1 MTRATA
7 ALATREHDA
16 TVPNRMVEIVA
27 AFTPNWF
34 TVTMGTGVLALNLNQ
49 FPLALPGL
57 HSLAVALWLVNIALF
72 MLFSLLYA
80 ARFAFFFDGARRVFG
95 HPVVS
100 MFFGAIPMG
109 LATIINGFLAFGEP
123 LLGAT
128 AISIAQALWWLDVAL
143 SLASGLLI
151 PYLMVTRQEHRLET
165 MTAVWLLPVVAA
177 EVAAASGALLAAHL
191 PSSDA
196 FLVVILSYT
205 LWAYSVPLA
214 MSILVLLFLR
224 LVLHKLPEREMGVSA
239 WLSLGPIGT
248 ASLGLLMLGTAAP
261 AIFTAR
267 ELGGVGQVAYGI
279 GLIGGLMFWGYGVWW
294 LGLAMLKT
302 VRYLREGL
310 PFNLGWWGFT
320 FPLGVYTL
328 ATLALARITQLEVF
342 AVIGG
347 VLALC
352 LAALWVMVAV
362 RTVRGAWR
370 GALFVAPCLQ
380 PEAAS
385 LARAG

>member
-1 MTRATA
+1 M
-7 ALATREHDA
+7 
-16 TVPNRMVEIVA
+16 
-27 AFTPNWF
+27 
-34 TVTMGTGVLALNLNQ
+34 
-49 FPLALPGL
+49 
-57 HSLAVALWLVNIALF
+57 
-72 MLFSLLYA
+72 
-80 ARFAFFFDGARRVFG
+80 
-95 HPVVS
+95 
-100 MFFGAIPMG
+100 
-109 LATIINGFLAFGEP
+109 
-123 LLGAT
+123 
-128 AISIAQALWWLDVAL
+128 
-143 SLASGLLI
+143 
-151 PYLMVTRQEHRLET
+151 
-165 MTAVWLLPVVAA
+165 
-177 EVAAASGALLAAHL
+177 
-191 PSSDA
+191 
-196 FLVVILSYT
+196 VILSYT

-248 ASLGLLMLGTAAP
+248 ASLGLLLLGTAAP

-267 ELGGVGQVAYGI
+267 GLGGVGQVAYGI

-328 ATLALARITQLEVF
+328 ATLALARLTQLEVF

-347 VLALC
+347 VLALS

>member
-1 MTRATA
+1 MAFSPSA
-7 ALATREHDA
+7 A
-16 TVPNRMVEIVA
+16 
-27 AFTPNWF
+27 
-34 TVTMGTGVLALNLNQ
+34 
-49 FPLALPGL
+49 
-57 HSLAVALWLVNIALF
+57 
-72 MLFSLLYA
+72 
-80 ARFAFFFDGARRVFG
+80 
-95 HPVVS
+95 
-100 MFFGAIPMG
+100 
-109 LATIINGFLAFGEP
+109 

-196 FLVVILSYT
+196 FLVVILSYA

-248 ASLGLLMLGTAAP
+248 ASLGLLLLGTAAP

-267 ELGGVGQVAYGI
+267 GLGGVGQVAYGI

-362 RTVRGAWR
+362 RTVRGAWH

>member
-1 MTRATA
+1 
-7 ALATREHDA
+7 
-16 TVPNRMVEIVA
+16 
-27 AFTPNWF
+27 
-34 TVTMGTGVLALNLNQ
+34 
-49 FPLALPGL
+49 
-57 HSLAVALWLVNIALF
+57 
-72 MLFSLLYA
+72 
-80 ARFAFFFDGARRVFG
+80 
-95 HPVVS
+95 
-100 MFFGAIPMG
+100 
-109 LATIINGFLAFGEP
+109 
-123 LLGAT
+123 
-128 AISIAQALWWLDVAL
+128 
-143 SLASGLLI
+143 
-151 PYLMVTRQEHRLET
+151 
-165 MTAVWLLPVVAA
+165 
-177 EVAAASGALLAAHL
+177 
-191 PSSDA
+191 
-196 FLVVILSYT
+196 
-205 LWAYSVPLA
+205 
-214 MSILVLLFLR
+214 
-224 LVLHKLPEREMGVSA
+224 
-239 WLSLGPIGT
+239 
-248 ASLGLLMLGTAAP
+248 MLGTAAP

-267 ELGGVGQVAYGI
+267 GLGGVGQVAYGI